1 MVLKPGWLNR
11 QFDQVS
17 KNVDE
22 WPEWMK
28 RAAGVPEQTGDSRLD
43 KPEATNAKSTERRR
57 EVQASHQQ
65 RLL

>member
-17 KNVDE
+17 KNVDS

-28 RAAGVPEQTGDSRLD
+28 RAAGVEESCPSPKKKKDEPKVEARL
-43 KPEATNAKSTERRR
+43 KAVSPSQERFN
-57 EVQASHQQ
+57 
-65 RLL
+65 LL

>member
-1 MVLKPGWLNR
+1 VVLKPGWLNR

-17 KNVDE
+17 KNVNE

-28 RAAGVPEQTGDSRLD
+28 RAAGVAEERTDPRPEQSEPAQAGS
-43 KPEATNAKSTERRR
+43 RR
-57 EVQASHQQ
+57 EVQSSTQQ

>member
-17 KNVDE
+17 RNVNE

-28 RAAGVPEQTGDSRLD
+28 RAAGVVEPARDRETE
-43 KPEATNAKSTERRR
+43 KPEPAQAQPRR
-57 EVQASHQQ
+57 EVQSSHQQ

>member
-17 KNVDE
+17 KNVE
-22 WPEWMK
+22 QWPEWMK
-28 RAAGVPEQTGDSRLD
+28 RAAGVTEGSGDCRPEQPD
-43 KPEATNAKSTERRR
+43 AQ
-57 EVQASHQQ
+57 QASPRHEPKSAEQQ

>member
-17 KNVDE
+17 KNVDG

-28 RAAGVPEQTGDSRLD
+28 RAAGVPEQEGDSRLD
-43 KPEATNAKSTERRR
+43 KPEAANAQSTEPRRG
-57 EVQASHQQ
+57 VQASHQQ

>member
-1 MVLKPGWLNR
+1 VVLKPGWLNR

-17 KNVDE
+17 KNVDA

-28 RAAGVPEQTGDSRLD
+28 RAAGVPEQAGEQHTD
-43 KPEATNAKSTERRR
+43 KKEAPRAQSSEPRRG
-57 EVQASHQQ
+57 VQASHQQ